1 MPLSRKPLSPSTST
15 GAKQIPGGD
24 FAPARRL
31 TRQRKLRHL
40 TIQDTGFFHSD
51 EFSFFPGSPEFRS
64 HGGSDHRSFS
74 ALPQPLPL
82 PEAPLTRRAKSISSG
97 CVHRRR
103 LSSSVEQDGFTIS
116 RNTVYQDA
124 VTVNSFSFNPKIE
137 EGSQNHKFLSRV
149 CPENNL
155 LDSHPLPLPPR
166 ASSPK
171 QLSVVL
177 HQSRIK
183 HHATENLPSVK
194 GRWQKGKLIG
204 RGTFGSVFH
213 ATNIETGAS
222 CAMKEISLIAD
233 DPTYAECIKQLEQE
247 IKILGQLHHPNIVQY
262 YGSETVGNHLY
273 IYMEYV
279 YPGSISKFMREHC
292 GAMTESVVRN
302 FTRHILSGLAYLH
315 SNKTIHRDIKGANLL
330 VNKSG
335 IVKLADFGLAKIL
348 MGNSYDLSFK
358 GSSYWMAPEV
368 VKGSIKNESN
378 PDVVMAIDI
387 WTLGCTIIEM
397 LTGKPPWSEVEGP
410 SAMFKVL
417 LESPPIPETLSSVG
431 KDFLQQ
437 CLQSDPADRP
447 SAATLLKHAFVQNL
461 HGQGVIVRSQS
472 YTRGDLGQG
481 GNSASPRDTTKN
493 RRGIMQASNS
503 TLILNKIQ
511 KSIGNAKESH
521 HIRPYHHSHVPEVN
535 ILQSSLESSTLN
547 CMSVANSRNV
557 STVTRMIT
565 NF

>member
-40 TIQDTGFFHSD
+40 TNQDTGFFHSD
-51 EFSFFPGSPEFRS
+51 EFSFLPGSPEFRS

-335 IVKLADFGLAKIL
+335 IVKLADFGLAKI
-348 MGNSYDLSFK
+348 
-358 GSSYWMAPEV
+358 
-368 VKGSIKNESN
+368 
-378 PDVVMAIDI
+378 
-387 WTLGCTIIEM
+387 
-397 LTGKPPWSEVEGP
+397 P

>member
-335 IVKLADFGLAKIL
+335 IVKLADFGLAKI
-348 MGNSYDLSFK
+348 
-358 GSSYWMAPEV
+358 V